1 MTNPAELLGL
11 TNPEAETAVLAAML
25 QDTDASIEMAQLLE
39 PGDFCDPRRALVF
52 EAMVRVLMTNE
63 PLDMAAVAA
72 TMQGIQRERRERD
85 RVFVADDYLDTFAA
99 VDTARAMSYA
109 HSVKRLSWLRGAADF
124 AHWLVEELQTRPDPD
139 QLFPAAQE
147 RWQILQPSKAGSR
160 FVYGWDTLK
169 LHQGVIRQRIQER
182 EEGTQKIFDWPW
194 ASWNKDGRVRPM
206 RPGILGIIA
215 AADGMGKTTFLEMIA
230 EHWAQRGMQ
239 TVYVHLE
246 DQLDYKLDRRAARH
260 ALVPLNRIEDGDL
273 TPDEQHKLADANY
286 RMGAWAD
293 GLHYLDAAGEN
304 MVSIVR
310 ELEARV
316 AEGVCDCVV
325 FDYIDKVQA
334 SRGQTKLF
342 GNNTWERQANDVEL
356 LKDFAEKCKIPVL
369 TATQGNKAMQNQ
381 GQVQTRQTIQGSG
394 QKSQKSQLVIILTRD
409 LVGADGLKDVR
420 GVQIAEPGEYSPL
433 VKVRVDKQ
441 NRGKTG
447 VTFEQFLMGQ
457 YFTVRDINKH
467 F

>member
-11 TNPEAETAVLAAML
+11 TNPDAETTVLAAML

-39 PGDFCDPRRALVF
+39 PNDFCDPRRALVF
-52 EAMVRVLMTNE
+52 EAVVQVLMGVE
-63 PLDMAAVAA
+63 PLDKAAVMA
-72 TMQGIQRERRERD
+72 TMQGIQRERKDRD
-85 RVFVADDYLDTFAA
+85 RVFVADDYLDTFTA
-99 VDTARAMSYA
+99 VETARAMSYA
-109 HSVKRLSWLRGAADF
+109 QSVKRLSWLRGAAGF
-124 AHWLVEELQTRPDPD
+124 AHWLVEELQTRPDPE
-139 QLFPAAQE
+139 QLFVAAQE
-147 RWQILQPSKAGSR
+147 RWQILQPSKAESR

-169 LHQGVIRQRIQER
+169 LHSGIVRQRIQER
-182 EEGTQKIFDWPW
+182 EEGVQQVFDWPW
-194 ASWNKDGRVRPM
+194 ASWNKDGHVRPM
-206 RPGILGIIA
+206 RPGMLGIIA
-215 AADGMGKTTFLEMIA
+215 AADGMGKTTYLEMIA
-230 EHWAQRGMQ
+230 EHWTQRGMQ

-273 TPDEQHKLADANY
+273 TPEDRQKLTEADY

-293 GLHYLDAAGEN
+293 GLHYLDAAGES
-304 MVSIVR
+304 MVNIIR

-334 SRGQTKLF
+334 SRGQSKLF
-342 GNNTWERQANDVEL
+342 GSNTWERQANDVEL
-356 LKDFAEKCKIPVL
+356 LKDFAEKNKVPVL

-409 LVGADGLKDVR
+409 LVGSDGLRDAK
-420 GVQIAEPGEYSPL
+420 GVQVAAPGEYSPV
-433 VKVRVDKQ
+433 VKVRIDKQ
-441 NRGKTG
+441 NRGRTG
-447 VTFEQFLMGQ
+447 VTFEQLLKGE